1 MECIN
6 EEWNDFSVLKNGNTP
21 VIKTSSGGEWFEMIT
36 IPMNVLYLVS
46 LLK

>member
-6 EEWNDFSVLKNGNTP
+6 EEWNDFSVLSNTP